1 MFVAVNRYIPFAFIK
16 AKVSIVILIYSA
28 MSDARLSSLS
38 VIHIHTETQGNDL
51 NDVISVFAGSKDRR
65 LTLCL

>member
-38 VIHIHTETQGNDL
+38 VIHIHTHKEMT
-51 NDVISVFAGSKDRR
+51 
-65 LTLCL
+65 

>member
-1 MFVAVNRYIPFAFIK
+1 MFVAVNRYMPFGFIK

-38 VIHIHTETQGNDL
+38 VIHIHTHKEMT
-51 NDVISVFAGSKDRR
+51 
-65 LTLCL
+65 